1 MTKLRPS
8 DGFTLVEV
16 MVALLLMGLLTA
28 AVVPMLSVAL
38 RTGTLVTSESV
49 ARNLAQAQFER
60 MRNLPYRIS
69 NDTALGALSG
79 ECGSTASRDGARDL
93 LDRYYPNGDFDASST
108 SSEGFVAAGAAR
120 RAGEPNGAFFRTC
133 RQETVDG
140 RVFMHWI
147 AVQFLR
153 GDTVVDPGSSYT
165 GAAGEDHPP
174 TSLVGVTLNTEW
186 AVNGETRTSQYFAR
200 IADMGQSV
208 PLVNVEASV
217 SALQVESRA
226 GSLSTDPVL
235 GATSAG
241 LDLLADIGA
250 DARGSAYA
258 VGTEV
263 RADGSALLSH
273 SGFISAPPSEVST
286 AASWPGTTV
295 TVTPD
300 AAVTVPSASSSAL
313 TITAADRDLA
323 AGSQTVPLSLT
334 ASSGLQMTAP
344 AEVDVRMGLTADVVV
359 AGAATAR
366 GWYETEGS
374 PTTAAV
380 VTQDVVGLLPTTFAP
395 GGIIQV
401 KLDDARM
408 SCSTDAASEVSYA
421 GSLRYWV
428 ALPSSPDLTDSD
440 TVVSA
445 AGYTDWLSL
454 SASQTSDPLEAINL
468 AVDLTGQPTHQS
480 SDGAWWMLGHYLAAL
495 SSTTSSEV
503 SAAQSADDHETR
515 LAPVT
520 AITLESKPLTTAPDS
535 AVQVALGMMSCRA
548 ADRR

>member
-1 MTKLRPS
+1 MRRRRGS

-28 AVVPMLSVAL
+28 AVVPMLTVAL

-93 LDRYYPNGDFDASST
+93 LDRYYPSGAYSASST

-120 RAGEPNGAFFRTC
+120 RAGEPSGAFFRTC
-133 RQETVDG
+133 RQETVND
-140 RVFMHWI
+140 RVFMHWT

-153 GDTVVDPGSSYT
+153 EGTVVDPGSSYT

-174 TSLVGVTLNTEW
+174 TSLVGVTINTEW
-186 AVNGETRTSQYFAR
+186 VVNGKTRSSQYSAR
-200 IADMGQSV
+200 ITDMGESV
-208 PLVNVEASV
+208 PLVNVEASA
-217 SALQVESRA
+217 SALQIEYRA
-226 GSLSTDPVL
+226 GSLSTDPVI
-235 GATSAG
+235 GATSAR

-250 DARGSAYA
+250 DARGSAYVA
-258 VGTEV
+258 GTEV
-263 RADGSALLSH
+263 RADGSALLSN
-273 SGFISAPPSEVST
+273 SEFISAPPSQVSA
-286 AASWPGTTV
+286 AASWPGTTL
-295 TVTPD
+295 TVTPG
-300 AAVTVPSASSSAL
+300 ATVTVPSASRSAM

-323 AGSQTVPLSLT
+323 VGSQTVPLSLS
-334 ASSGLQMTAP
+334 ASSGLLMTAP
-344 AEVDVRMGLTADVVV
+344 AEVDVRMGLTANVVV

-366 GWYETEGS
+366 GWYGTEGS
-374 PTTAAV
+374 PATGAA
-380 VTQDVVGLLPTTFAP
+380 VTQDVVGFLPTTFAP

-401 KLDDARM
+401 KLDEATV
-408 SCSTDAASEVSYA
+408 SCSADAASEVSYA
-421 GSLRYWV
+421 GSVRYWV
-428 ALPSSPDLTDSD
+428 AVPSSSDLTDPE
-440 TVVSA
+440 TAVTA

-468 AVDLTGQPTHQS
+468 AVDVSGQPTHQS
-480 SDGAWWMLGHYLAAL
+480 GDGAWWMLGHYLAAL
-495 SSTTSSEV
+495 SSTTSSEI
-503 SAAQSADDHETR
+503 SAAQSADDYETR
-515 LAPVT
+515 LGAIT
-520 AITLESKPLTTAPDS
+520 AITLESKALTAAPDS
-535 AVQVALGMMSCRA
+535 AVQVALGTMSCRA